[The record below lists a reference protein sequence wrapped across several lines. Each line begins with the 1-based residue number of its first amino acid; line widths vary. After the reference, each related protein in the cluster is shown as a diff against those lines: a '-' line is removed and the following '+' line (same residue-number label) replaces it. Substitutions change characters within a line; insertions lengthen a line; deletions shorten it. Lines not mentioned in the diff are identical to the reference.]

1 MHLCWSHET
10 LKKADWR
17 TAARVNLCFISQ
29 LVCAISDLN
38 RLLEYIHYEGETS
51 PQCLRRDR
59 WIMTDP
65 MQKKKKNIQNSSTA
79 DYYRMAQGQVSI
91 PTFPFRL
98 HLYISV
104 YILRVK
110 KKNVQFTTHSS
121 VYILYPSPVYCHL
134 KYKY

>member
-65 MQKKKKNIQNSSTA
+65 MQKKKKTFKTAAQLTIIEWHRAKCQYPHFHSDSISTFQYI
-79 DYYRMAQGQVSI
+79 YYGW
-91 PTFPFRL
+91 
-98 HLYISV
+98 
-104 YILRVK
+104 K
-110 KKNVQFTTHSS
+110 KKTYSSPPTVRYTFCIHLQFIVT
-121 VYILYPSPVYCHL
+121 
-134 KYKY
+134 